1 MNFTGYKVGF
11 WPYGLGLDKA
21 GDRRRFVFYAREK
34 GLKFEIARKD
44 KHYDIIYLSMG
55 CNISDWLKYKGKFPE
70 TKIIFEVIDSYF
82 LQQPSLVT
90 RLKGLVRFVT
100 KKESKLYFNYQ
111 SAILDLIKIADAVVC
126 SSATQKNFILQYNK
140 NVHIS
145 LDYFLDDITYTK
157 KTLPGSG
164 KLKLVW
170 EGQAYTVHNLLNIK
184 DVFKQLADKVELHV
198 ITDPVVVFPFKIFN
212 KKTSS
217 ILSQIECDQY
227 FYEWRKETFSK
238 IITEADLAI
247 IPIGQEDELHW
258 NKPENKLLL
267 FWQIGIPVLTS
278 PTPAY
283 TNVMK
288 TAGLSCLCNGTE
300 DWVEKINN
308 YIKMNDD
315 QRKEW
320 VEKADIYL
328 KNNHT
333 KNMILKNWDEIF
345 LSLNV

>member
-1 MNFTGYKVGF
+1 MNFKGYKIGF
-11 WPYGLGLDKA
+11 WPYAPGLDKA

-34 GLKFEIARKD
+34 NLNFEIARKE
-44 KHYDIIYLSMG
+44 KPYDIIYLSMG
-55 CNISDWLKYKGKFPE
+55 CNISDWLKYKKKFPE
-70 TKIIFEVIDSYF
+70 TKLVFEVIDSYF
-82 LQQPSLVT
+82 LQRPSLIT
-90 RLKGLVRFVT
+90 KLKGLVRFVT
-100 KKESKLYFNYQ
+100 RKESKLYLNYQ
-111 SAILDLIKIADAVVC
+111 SAILNLIKAADAVVC
-126 SSATQKNFILQYNK
+126 SSTTQQDFLFKYNK

-145 LDYFLDDITYTK
+145 LDYFLDDISHTK

-170 EGQAYTVHNLLNIK
+170 EGQAFTVHNLLKIK
-184 DVFKQLADKVELHV
+184 DVFKRLADKVELHV

-227 FYEWRKETFSK
+227 FYEWRKDTFSK

-247 IPIGQEDELHW
+247 IPIGANDELHW

-283 TNVMK
+283 SK
-288 TAGLSCLCNGTE
+288 ALKSAGLPCLCDEVNDWIDKIE
-300 DWVEKINN
+300 D
-308 YIKMNDD
+308 YIKMNDA
-315 QRKEW
+315 QRIEW
-320 VEKADIYL
+320 VEKANVYL
-328 KNNHT
+328 ANTHT
-333 KNMILKNWDEIF
+333 KEMILQNWDKIF
-345 LSLNV
+345 LSLYK